1 MSPSPLM
8 KPWPGRNDTPQRR
21 EGELELVLLELCLVV
36 RASQSHPS
44 LTPRRQYFL
53 SHHFALDGT
62 RCALPREARSFVFI
76 LFYFTCGHKMSL
88 PMITSL
94 CVVYLAPTSL
104 AGFIAICRL
113 QAFCELRLS
122 LAGFCVSID
131 VLRPSTW
138 TTQTKV
144 PVDPMS
150 LPFLAQPLCS

>member
-62 RCALPREARSFVFI
+62 RCALPREARSFVFTFLSFSLRSQAELANDYI
-76 LFYFTCGHKMSL
+76 LVRRPPRAYVACR
-88 PMITSL
+88 L
-94 CVVYLAPTSL
+94 CCNLSIVELMVSL
-104 AGFIAICRL
+104 AGSTPCPTNTDALSTTRVRLDAISRL
-113 QAFCELRLS
+113 FPGYVAFR
-122 LAGFCVSID
+122 
-131 VLRPSTW
+131 
-138 TTQTKV
+138 
-144 PVDPMS
+144 
-150 LPFLAQPLCS
+150 PLCRP